1 MVVEERHSVPVR
13 QQRRQTGAALVLL
26 CSGQLGAVCTR
37 LYLVFSS
44 SSFCLFLPGLIFV
57 VISFFA
63 ILFSLLFLQCCSK
76 CCTYKSCTHNV
87 VSNVVHTMLYQCG
100 NTVMHVYVG
109 VYVFRTV
116 YHRVVPSFFRLL
128 ELSQLSEAIKSVL
141 NKPGG
146 PMQKSEVN
154 KQTFSSLE

>member
-1 MVVEERHSVPVR
+1 MYARLRRSLGGAGPTTGRLEGNDSER
-13 QQRRQTGAALVLL
+13 ADKA
-26 CSGQLGAVCTR
+26 
-37 LYLVFSS
+37 
-44 SSFCLFLPGLIFV
+44 
-57 VISFFA
+57 
-63 ILFSLLFLQCCSK
+63 QCCSK
-76 CCTYKSCTHNV
+76 CCTYKCCTLNV

>member
-1 MVVEERHSVPVR
+1 
-13 QQRRQTGAALVLL
+13 
-26 CSGQLGAVCTR
+26 
-37 LYLVFSS
+37 
-44 SSFCLFLPGLIFV
+44 
-57 VISFFA
+57 
-63 ILFSLLFLQCCSK
+63 
-76 CCTYKSCTHNV
+76 
-87 VSNVVHTMLYQCG
+87 
-100 NTVMHVYVG
+100 MHVYVG

-154 KQTFSSLE
+154 KQTFSSLEW